1 MSEADSRVGSPDF
14 AFRDSACPVYAF
26 FGCAWF
32 RHRGLITLAF
42 SFSQDLYQEET
53 AVAGDQWEGEV
64 TQEMDTAAERESQE
78 TTEAPACHVTEEAA
92 SGNPGEESAEEEPLP
107 VGALSVNGNIV
118 TLHVTHPMSDTET
131 AGEDPLSG
139 SADGEPIATT
149 TTTIVTAMEGEGF
162 EENPSSNENTIIVS
176 TSTPQVSEEVVIP
189 QTPDS
194 SNSPTSSPQVPT
206 IQIQIPTASG
216 GTVPLVIPASLA
228 QGTQFPFSLANLPSN
243 IPVAVIAQSTT
254 TTSAG
259 EGASEEGAGDEEG
272 SSQTATAQL
281 QGIPIPLNV
290 SSVQTLQSL
299 LSMNPQLK
307 VSTALSTSTGSSQGG
322 QTPIV
327 SLNGPIPFVFTPP
340 NTRQTT
346 KRSNCVCPN
355 CVEIQKTGERP
366 KRRTHVCHYPGC
378 GKIYGKTSH
387 LKAHLRTHTG
397 EKPYVCNWPLCDRK
411 FTRSDELHR
420 HLKTHTG
427 EKNFQCK
434 HCDKRF
440 MRSDHLSKHMKIH
453 FKDNSKA
460 SPRKFLDDG
469 TVISMQEATSTSAI
483 SNSTPVSVTIVEIN
497 PDQASQSGIEA
508 VPQIVQ
514 TVQTVQSEEA
524 MDTMNPA
531 IIMTQPNGTAGG
543 GGDAGD
549 AAAVS
554 LVEMSQEITSHQQS
568 QEPEETEPNAEV
580 QGILNEIEAKAEGVA
595 EVVLQ
600 TAQPVQ

>member
-1 MSEADSRVGSPDF
+1 MGE
-14 AFRDSACPVYAF
+14 
-26 FGCAWF
+26 
-32 RHRGLITLAF
+32 
-42 SFSQDLYQEET
+42 Q
-53 AVAGDQWEGEV
+53 QWQGEV
-64 TQEMDTAAERESQE
+64 TQEMETAPEDSQTTTPEVE
-78 TTEAPACHVTEEAA
+78 TPAGHVTA
-92 SGNPGEESAEEEPLP
+92 SGNPPSEDEDQGSMVPL
-107 VGALSVNGNIV
+107 GSLSVNGNIV
-118 TLHVTHPMSDTET
+118 TFHVTQQP
-131 AGEDPLSG
+131 EDPLPQENLPM
-139 SADGEPIATT
+139 AAATLVATT
-149 TTTIVTAMEGEGF
+149 EGESF
-162 EENPSSNENTIIVS
+162 EETPLSGGENTIIVS

-194 SNSPTSSPQVPT
+194 SNSPTASPQVST
-206 IQIQIPTASG
+206 IQIQIPTAGG

-228 QGTQFPFSLANLPSN
+228 HGTQFPFSLANLPSN
-243 IPVAVIAQSTT
+243 IPVAVIAQSTSSGDGT
-254 TTSAG
+254 
-259 EGASEEGAGDEEG
+259 SEEGGGDG
-272 SSQTATAQL
+272 SSQVAQL

-307 VSTALSTSTGSSQGG
+307 VSTSGG
-322 QTPIV
+322 GLQSGQPIV

-366 KRRTHVCHYPGC
+366 KRRTHICHYPGC

-453 FKDNSKA
+453 FKDNTKA

-469 TVISMQEATSTSAI
+469 TIISMQEATSTSAL
-483 SNSTPVSVTIVEIN
+483 SNNTPVSVTIVEIN
-497 PDQASQSGIEA
+497 PEQASQSGIEA

-524 MDTMNPA
+524 MDTVNPA
-531 IIMTQPNGTAGG
+531 IIMTQPNGTGDEGG
-543 GGDAGD
+543 VVVSEP
-549 AAAVS
+549 AVT
-554 LVEMSQEITSHQQS
+554 LIEMSQDITSHQEQ
-568 QEPEETEPNAEV
+568 QEGEVVGAEDTTPNAEV

>member
-1 MSEADSRVGSPDF
+1 MCDMYSRTVRVVPVLPVYSLPVPLSFNQG
-14 AFRDSACPVYAF
+14 RDSYGRRF
-26 FGCAWF
+26 K
-32 RHRGLITLAF
+32 L
-42 SFSQDLYQEET
+42 EESECENGKVME
-53 AVAGDQWEGEV
+53 AQ
-64 TQEMDTAAERESQE
+64 SQE
-78 TTEAPACHVTEEAA
+78 DLETPAAHVSGGDLSGNVQISEGDAQASEPVESLSLNGSILTLHVTPQPTEM
-92 SGNPGEESAEEEPLP
+92 SGDLQGEPESAEE
-107 VGALSVNGNIV
+107 
-118 TLHVTHPMSDTET
+118 H
-131 AGEDPLSG
+131 
-139 SADGEPIATT
+139 
-149 TTTIVTAMEGEGF
+149 
-162 EENPSSNENTIIVS
+162 PSSSDSTIIVS
-176 TSTPQVSEEVVIP
+176 TSTPQVSEEVIIP

-194 SNSPTSSPQVPT
+194 SNSPSASPQVST
-206 IQIQIPTASG
+206 IQIQIPTGSG

-228 QGTQFPFSLANLPSN
+228 QSTQLPFNLANLPSN
-243 IPVAVIAQSTT
+243 IPVAVIAQPAIQKTGDGSGEGEMSTQTSTT
-254 TTSAG
+254 
-259 EGASEEGAGDEEG
+259 
-272 SSQTATAQL
+272 QI

-307 VSTALSTSTGSSQGG
+307 VSATTTAGGVQGG

-366 KRRTHVCHYPGC
+366 KRRTHICHYPGC

-453 FKDNSKA
+453 FKDNKT
-460 SPRKFLDDG
+460 SPRKLLEEG
-469 TVISMQEATSTSAI
+469 VMSMQETSRTSP
-483 SNSTPVSVTIVEIN
+483 SQQVSVTIVEI
-497 PDQASQSGIEA
+497 PDPASQAA
-508 VPQIVQ
+508 VVDSIPQVVQ
-514 TVQTVQSEEA
+514 TVQTVQTEEP
-524 MDTMNPA
+524 MDTANPA
-531 IIMTQPNGTAGG
+531 TIVMQPNGVESEAAGISQ
-543 GGDAGD
+543 DAHATTTLMNLQD
-549 AAAVS
+549 ISKDISSTISHDVA
-554 LVEMSQEITSHQQS
+554 QESD
-568 QEPEETEPNAEV
+568 EPNAEV
-580 QGILNEIEAKAEGVA
+580 QGILHEIEAKAEGVA

>member
-1 MSEADSRVGSPDF
+1 MYAVAGVKVVRVV
-14 AFRDSACPVYAF
+14 PVQVYSLSLPVPLF
-26 FGCAWF
+26 
-32 RHRGLITLAF
+32 
-42 SFSQDLYQEET
+42 QELYQEEPG
-53 AVAGDQWEGEV
+53 VPGDQWQGEV
-64 TQEMDTAAERESQE
+64 TQEMEATEAGESQTTEEVEAAAE
-78 TTEAPACHVTEEAA
+78 ADGHVTV
-92 SGNPGEESAEEEPLP
+92 ESADDEEELDDSQISLP
-107 VGALSVNGNIV
+107 GSSDVNVV
-118 TLHVTHPMSDTET
+118 TVHVTHQPDTEALQETPLPQSEQEPT
-131 AGEDPLSG
+131 AEL
-139 SADGEPIATT
+139 EN
-149 TTTIVTAMEGEGF
+149 F
-162 EENPSSNENTIIVS
+162 EEHPSSSENTIIVS

-194 SNSPTSSPQVPT
+194 SNSPTASPQVST
-206 IQIQIPTASG
+206 IQIQIPMASG
-216 GTVPLVIPASLA
+216 GTIPLVIPASLA
-228 QGTQFPFSLANLPSN
+228 QGTQFPFSLANFPSN
-243 IPVAVIAQSTT
+243 IPVAVIA
-254 TTSAG
+254 TSSG
-259 EGASEEGAGDEEG
+259 EGTSEGTSGGYGE
-272 SSQTATAQL
+272 SSTAQI
-281 QGIPIPLNV
+281 QGIPIPLSV
-290 SSVQTLQSL
+290 SSVQTLQTL

-307 VSTALSTSTGSSQGG
+307 VSTTMGDSQGG

-366 KRRTHVCHYPGC
+366 KRRTHICHYPGC

-453 FKDNSKA
+453 FKDSTKA
-460 SPRKFLDDG
+460 SPRKLMDDDG
-469 TVISMQEATSTSAI
+469 TIISMQEATSTSAL
-483 SNSTPVSVTIVEIN
+483 SNTTPISVTIVEIN
-497 PDQASQSGIEA
+497 PDQASQSGIETI
-508 VPQIVQ
+508 PQIVQ
-514 TVQTVQSEEA
+514 TVHTVQSEEA
-524 MDTMNPA
+524 MDTVNPA
-531 IIMTQPNGTAGG
+531 IIMTQPNGTTVVQVGG
-543 GGDAGD
+543 ESEGGMVLTDPAT
-549 AAAVS
+549 A
-554 LVEMSQEITSHQQS
+554 LVEMSQEITAQGQGQGEMVGSD
-568 QEPEETEPNAEV
+568 EVENNAEV

>member
-1 MSEADSRVGSPDF
+1 MYAANVQVVRVV
-14 AFRDSACPVYAF
+14 PVQVYSVS
-26 FGCAWF
+26 
-32 RHRGLITLAF
+32 LPVPLL
-42 SFSQDLYQEET
+42 QDLYQEEP
-53 AVAGDQWEGEV
+53 GDPGEQWQGEV
-64 TQEMDTAAERESQE
+64 TQEMQAAEAGESE
-78 TTEAPACHVTEEAA
+78 VEALAEGHVTGESA
-92 SGNPGEESAEEEPLP
+92 SGNSPDEELDDSEVALPATLETTSSA
-107 VGALSVNGNIV
+107 VVNGNIV
-118 TLHVTHPMSDTET
+118 TLHVTQQQVDSE
-131 AGEDPLSG
+131 ALGEDPLPQTE
-139 SADGEPIATT
+139 ADPNAAPANPET
-149 TTTIVTAMEGEGF
+149 F
-162 EENPSSNENTIIVS
+162 EEHPSSSENTIIVS

-194 SNSPTSSPQVPT
+194 SNSPTASPQVPT

-228 QGTQFPFSLANLPSN
+228 QGTQFPFNLANLPSN
-243 IPVAVIAQSTT
+243 IPVAVIAQSAAA
-254 TTSAG
+254 TSTA
-259 EGASEEGAGDEEG
+259 EG
-272 SSQTATAQL
+272 SSEGDGESSTTATAQI

-307 VSTALSTSTGSSQGG
+307 VSTALSTSGGDSQSG

-453 FKDNSKA
+453 FKDNTKA

-469 TVISMQEATSTSAI
+469 SIISMQEATSTSAL
-483 SNSTPVSVTIVEIN
+483 SNTTPVSVTIVEIN
-497 PDQASQSGIEA
+497 PDQASQSGIET

-524 MDTMNPA
+524 MDTVNPA
-531 IIMTQPNGTAGG
+531 IIMTQPNGT
-543 GGDAGD
+543 GGDSEGAGSIVITD
-549 AAAVS
+549 PAAA
-554 LVEMSQEITSHQQS
+554 LVEMSQEITSQQQQQQQ
-568 QEPEETEPNAEV
+568 QEEGMVGAEEVENNAEV

>member
-1 MSEADSRVGSPDF
+1 MYAVAGVKVVRVV
-14 AFRDSACPVYAF
+14 PVQVYSVSLPVPLF
-26 FGCAWF
+26 
-32 RHRGLITLAF
+32 
-42 SFSQDLYQEET
+42 QELYQEEPG
-53 AVAGDQWEGEV
+53 VPGDQWQGEV
-64 TQEMDTAAERESQE
+64 TQEMEATESGESQ
-78 TTEAPACHVTEEAA
+78 TTEEVEAADGHVTVESA
-92 SGNPGEESAEEEPLP
+92 SGNDDEELDDSLISLPGSSD
-107 VGALSVNGNIV
+107 VVNGNVV
-118 TLHVTHPMSDTET
+118 TVHVTHQPDTEALQET
-131 AGEDPLSG
+131 PLPQFEK
-139 SADGEPIATT
+139 EPTS
-149 TTTIVTAMEGEGF
+149 EPENF
-162 EENPSSNENTIIVS
+162 EEHPSSSENTIIVS

-194 SNSPTSSPQVPT
+194 SNSPIASPQVST

-216 GTVPLVIPASLA
+216 GTVPLIIPASLA
-228 QGTQFPFSLANLPSN
+228 QGTQFPFSLANFPPN

-254 TTSAG
+254 TSSG
-259 EGASEEGAGDEEG
+259 EGTSDGISGGYGEG
-272 SSQTATAQL
+272 STTTTAQI
-281 QGIPIPLNV
+281 QGIPIPLSV
-290 SSVQTLQSL
+290 SSVQTLQTL

-307 VSTALSTSTGSSQGG
+307 VSTTMGDSQGG

-366 KRRTHVCHYPGC
+366 KRRTHVCHYPSC

-453 FKDNSKA
+453 FKDSTKA
-460 SPRKFLDDG
+460 SPRKLMDDG
-469 TVISMQEATSTSAI
+469 TIISMQEATSTSAL
-483 SNSTPVSVTIVEIN
+483 SNTPPVTVTIVEIN
-497 PDQASQSGIEA
+497 PDQASQSGIETI
-508 VPQIVQ
+508 PQIVQ

-524 MDTMNPA
+524 MDTVNPA
-531 IIMTQPNGTAGG
+531 IIMTQANGTTVVQVGG
-543 GGDAGD
+543 ESEG
-549 AAAVS
+549 AAASIVLTDPATA
-554 LVEMSQEITSHQQS
+554 LVEMSQEITAQGQGQGEMVGSD
-568 QEPEETEPNAEV
+568 EVENNAEV

>member
-1 MSEADSRVGSPDF
+1 MYAGPSGARRKPIRVYSVSLPAPLF
-14 AFRDSACPVYAF
+14 
-26 FGCAWF
+26 
-32 RHRGLITLAF
+32 
-42 SFSQDLYQEET
+42 QELYQEEP
-53 AVAGDQWEGEV
+53 AGTPDDQWQGEV
-64 TQEMDTAAERESQE
+64 TQETEATAAGESE
-78 TTEAPACHVTEEAA
+78 TTTTVVEAPAEGHVTTESA
-92 SGNPGEESAEEEPLP
+92 SGKDDAGEELDDTRISLP
-107 VGALSVNGNIV
+107 GSSTLVVNGNIV
-118 TLHVTHPMSDTET
+118 TVQVTQTSSDTE
-131 AGEDPLSG
+131 ALGEDPLSQ
-139 SADGEPIATT
+139 SVEPATDPDT
-149 TTTIVTAMEGEGF
+149 F
-162 EENPSSNENTIIVS
+162 EEGPSMSENTIIVS

-194 SNSPTSSPQVPT
+194 SNSPTASPRVST
-206 IQIQIPTASG
+206 IQIQIPTAGG

-228 QGTQFPFSLANLPSN
+228 QGTQFPFSLANFPSN
-243 IPVAVIAQSTT
+243 IPVAVIAQSST
-254 TTSAG
+254 G
-259 EGASEEGAGDEEG
+259 EGGAFEGG
-272 SSQTATAQL
+272 SSNGGGGDGESSTVMAQI

-307 VSTALSTSTGSSQGG
+307 ISTALSDSQGG

-327 SLNGPIPFVFTPP
+327 SLSGPIPFVFTPP

-366 KRRTHVCHYPGC
+366 KRRTHICHYPGC

-453 FKDNSKA
+453 FKDSTKV
-460 SPRKFLDDG
+460 SPRKFMDDG
-469 TVISMQEATSTSAI
+469 TIISMQEATSTSAL
-483 SNSTPVSVTIVEIN
+483 SNNTPVSVTIVEIN
-497 PDQASQSGIEA
+497 PDQASQSGIE
-508 VPQIVQ
+508 IVQ

-524 MDTMNPA
+524 MDTVNPA
-531 IIMTQPNGTAGG
+531 IIMTQPNGTTIVQVGG
-543 GGDAGD
+543 ESTESATASIVMTDPATT
-549 AAAVS
+549 
-554 LVEMSQEITSHQQS
+554 LVEMSQEIS
-568 QEPEETEPNAEV
+568 QGQGHEMAGADEVENNAEV

>member
-1 MSEADSRVGSPDF
+1 MYSNVQLVRVMPVGVYSVSIPLPSNQELYEENSGGADSNWPS
-14 AFRDSACPVYAF
+14 
-26 FGCAWF
+26 
-32 RHRGLITLAF
+32 
-42 SFSQDLYQEET
+42 EEASKEMEAADQT
-53 AVAGDQWEGEV
+53 AEVAN
-64 TQEMDTAAERESQE
+64 
-78 TTEAPACHVTEEAA
+78 HVTNEATG
-92 SGNPGEESAEEEPLP
+92 GNSENEQQVSVPM
-107 VGALSVNGNIV
+107 GAISVNGNVV
-118 TLHVTHPMSDTET
+118 TLQVTSQIAEVS
-131 AGEDPLSG
+131 EDVLPQPE
-139 SADGEPIATT
+139 AVEP
-149 TTTIVTAMEGEGF
+149 ESF
-162 EENPSSNENTIIVS
+162 EEHPSSSENTIIVS

-194 SNSPTSSPQVPT
+194 SNSPTASPQIST
-206 IQIQIPTASG
+206 IQIQIPTGSG

-228 QGTQFPFSLANLPSN
+228 QGTQFPFSIANLPSN
-243 IPVAVIAQSTT
+243 IPVAVIAQPTTQNST
-254 TTSAG
+254 G
-259 EGASEEGAGDEEG
+259 EDSSEGDGEM
-272 SSQTATAQL
+272 STQCQI

-307 VSTALSTSTGSSQGG
+307 VSTSISTSGAQGG

-366 KRRTHVCHYPGC
+366 KRRTHICHYPGC

-453 FKDNSKA
+453 FKDSKA
-460 SPRKFLDDG
+460 SPRNDG
-469 TVISMQEATSTSAI
+469 TVISMEEATSTSAV
-483 SNSTPVSVTIVEIN
+483 SNPQVSVTIVEIN
-497 PDQASQSGIEA
+497 PDQASQSGVEV

-514 TVQTVQSEEA
+514 TVQTVQSEEP
-524 MDTMNPA
+524 MDAVNPA
-531 IIMTQPNGTAGG
+531 IIMTQPNGTPGG
-543 GGDAGD
+543 SNVSQDAS
-549 AAAVS
+549 AA
-554 LVEMSQEITSHQQS
+554 LMDLSQEISSHEVS
-568 QEPEETEPNAEV
+568 QDTQPNAEV
-580 QGILNEIEAKAEGVA
+580 QGMLNEIEAKAEGIA

>member
-1 MSEADSRVGSPDF
+1 MDSYEGDSGVADRQCEASGDME
-14 AFRDSACPVYAF
+14 A
-26 FGCAWF
+26 
-32 RHRGLITLAF
+32 TTNE
-42 SFSQDLYQEET
+42 SQT
-53 AVAGDQWEGEV
+53 
-64 TQEMDTAAERESQE
+64 DTAEV
-78 TTEAPACHVTEEAA
+78 EAPADHVTTDDAM
-92 SGNPGEESAEEEPLP
+92 SGNDEHVSVPM
-107 VGALSVNGNIV
+107 GAVSVNGNVV
-118 TLHVTHPMSDTET
+118 TLHVTPQRAEVTE
-131 AGEDPLSG
+131 EPLSQPE
-139 SADGEPIATT
+139 AEP
-149 TTTIVTAMEGEGF
+149 ESF
-162 EENPSSNENTIIVS
+162 EEHPSSSENTIIVS

-194 SNSPTSSPQVPT
+194 SNSPTASPQVST
-206 IQIQIPTASG
+206 IQIQIPTGSG

-228 QGTQFPFSLANLPSN
+228 QGTQFPFNIANLPSN
-243 IPVAVIAQSTT
+243 IPVAVIAQPTT
-254 TTSAG
+254 QKLTSDG
-259 EGASEEGAGDEEG
+259 SSEEGEG
-272 SSQTATAQL
+272 EMSTQTTAQI

-307 VSTALSTSTGSSQGG
+307 VSTSLSGAQGG
-322 QTPIV
+322 PTPIV

-366 KRRTHVCHYPGC
+366 KRRTHICHYSGC

-453 FKDNSKA
+453 FKDSKA
-460 SPRKFLDDG
+460 SPRKLLDDG
-469 TVISMQEATSTSAI
+469 TVISMQEATSTSAL
-483 SNSTPVSVTIVEIN
+483 SNPQVSVTIVEIN
-497 PDQASQSGIEA
+497 PDQTSQSGIEV

-514 TVQTVQSEEA
+514 TVQTVQSEEP
-524 MDTMNPA
+524 MDTVNPT
-531 IIMTQPNGTAGG
+531 IIMTQPNGTT
-543 GGDAGD
+543 DD
-549 AAAVS
+549 SNVS
-554 LVEMSQEITSHQQS
+554 QDTTHPVDLQGISQEISS
-568 QEPEETEPNAEV
+568 QEVSQDAEPNAEV

>member
-1 MSEADSRVGSPDF
+1 MYSNVQLMRVRPVGVYSVSVPLPSNQELYEENSEVADLN
-14 AFRDSACPVYAF
+14 
-26 FGCAWF
+26 W
-32 RHRGLITLAF
+32 
-42 SFSQDLYQEET
+42 Q
-53 AVAGDQWEGEV
+53 
-64 TQEMDTAAERESQE
+64 
-78 TTEAPACHVTEEAA
+78 TEEASREMEATEQTAEVETQADHVTNEDAGRNSENDQQA
-92 SGNPGEESAEEEPLP
+92 SVPM
-107 VGALSVNGNIV
+107 GAISVNGNVV
-118 TLHVTHPMSDTET
+118 TLQVTSQLAEVTEDILPQPE
-131 AGEDPLSG
+131 AV
-139 SADGEPIATT
+139 EP
-149 TTTIVTAMEGEGF
+149 ESF
-162 EENPSSNENTIIVS
+162 EEHPSSSENTIIVS

-194 SNSPTSSPQVPT
+194 SNSPTASPQVST
-206 IQIQIPTASG
+206 IQIQIPTGSG

-228 QGTQFPFSLANLPSN
+228 QGTQFPFSIANLPSN
-243 IPVAVIAQSTT
+243 IPVAVIAQPTTQNSTGEDSSEGDGE
-254 TTSAG
+254 TSTSTAG
-259 EGASEEGAGDEEG
+259 
-272 SSQTATAQL
+272 QI

-307 VSTALSTSTGSSQGG
+307 VSTSISTSGAQGG

-366 KRRTHVCHYPGC
+366 KRRTHICHYPGC

-453 FKDNSKA
+453 FKDSKA
-460 SPRKFLDDG
+460 SPRKVLDDG
-469 TVISMQEATSTSAI
+469 TVISMEEATSTSV
-483 SNSTPVSVTIVEIN
+483 SNPQVSVTIVEIN
-497 PDQASQSGIEA
+497 PDQASQSGGEV

-514 TVQTVQSEEA
+514 TVQTVQSEEP
-524 MDTMNPA
+524 MDAVNPA
-531 IIMTQPNGTAGG
+531 IIMTQPNGTAAGG
-543 GGDAGD
+543 SNVSPQQQDASALMD
-549 AAAVS
+549 I
-554 LVEMSQEITSHQQS
+554 SQEISSHEVSQQD
-568 QEPEETEPNAEV
+568 TEPNAEV
-580 QGILNEIEAKAEGVA
+580 QGMLNEIEAKAEGIA

>member
-1 MSEADSRVGSPDF
+1 M
-14 AFRDSACPVYAF
+14 YASF
-26 FGCAWF
+26 QFGCAMAPV
-32 RHRGLITLAF
+32 GVYTVTVPLPPE
-42 SFSQDLYQEET
+42 QDLYGEDPG
-53 AVAGDQWEGEV
+53 VADGQWQGEASKEV
-64 TQEMDTAAERESQE
+64 EATVEESQ
-78 TTEAPACHVTEEAA
+78 TEAPADHVTTEVT
-92 SGNPGEESAEEEPLP
+92 SGNELEKQDAVPM
-107 VGALSVNGNIV
+107 GAVAVNGNIV
-118 TLHVTHPMSDTET
+118 TLQVTPQVAENTEDLLPQ
-131 AGEDPLSG
+131 AE
-139 SADGEPIATT
+139 TT
-149 TTTIVTAMEGEGF
+149 QPETF
-162 EENPSSNENTIIVS
+162 EENPTSNENTIIVS

-194 SNSPTSSPQVPT
+194 SNSPTAASPQIST

-228 QGTQFPFSLANLPSN
+228 QGSQFPFSIANFPSN
-243 IPVAVIAQSTT
+243 IPVAVIAQPTTSTSTSNAPSEGAEGGDGETFTQTT
-254 TTSAG
+254 T
-259 EGASEEGAGDEEG
+259 
-272 SSQTATAQL
+272 AQI

-307 VSTALSTSTGSSQGG
+307 VSTSLSTSGGSQGG
-322 QTPIV
+322 QGPIV

-366 KRRTHVCHYPGC
+366 KRRTHICHYSGC

-453 FKDNSKA
+453 FKDTKV

-469 TVISMQEATSTSAI
+469 TAISMQEATSTSTALA
-483 SNSTPVSVTIVEIN
+483 STPVSVAIVEIN
-497 PDQASQSGIEA
+497 PDQASQSGIEV

-514 TVQTVQSEEA
+514 TVQTVQSEEP
-524 MDTMNPA
+524 MDTVNPT
-531 IIMTQPNGTAGG
+531 IIMTQPNGGTGDDIETAPPAPTLL
-543 GGDAGD
+543 DMAQD
-549 AAAVS
+549 VP
-554 LVEMSQEITSHQQS
+554 SQEVAEATA
-568 QEPEETEPNAEV
+568 PNAEV

>member
-1 MSEADSRVGSPDF
+1 MRVI
-14 AFRDSACPVYAF
+14 PVGVYSVS
-26 FGCAWF
+26 
-32 RHRGLITLAF
+32 LPLP
-42 SFSQDLYQEET
+42 SNQDLYEVSSG
-53 AVAGDQWEGEV
+53 VADGQWQGEAPKDMEV
-64 TQEMDTAAERESQE
+64 TAQESQAAEV
-78 TTEAPACHVTEEAA
+78 EAPAGHVTDEPA
-92 SGNPGEESAEEEPLP
+92 SGNLDAELEKQVSVPMGADSANGE
-107 VGALSVNGNIV
+107 IV
-118 TLHVTHPMSDTET
+118 TLHVIPQTSDF
-131 AGEDPLSG
+131 AEDPL
-139 SADGEPIATT
+139 AQVETT
-149 TTTIVTAMEGEGF
+149 EAEAF
-162 EENPSSNENTIIVS
+162 EEHLSPNENTIIVS

-194 SNSPTSSPQVPT
+194 SNSPTASPQVST
-206 IQIQIPTASG
+206 IQIQIPTGSG

-228 QGTQFPFSLANLPSN
+228 QGTQFPFSIANLPSN
-243 IPVAVIAQSTT
+243 IPVAVIAQPTTQNST
-254 TTSAG
+254 SDG
-259 EGASEEGAGDEEG
+259 LSEGGGDTLIQ
-272 SSQTATAQL
+272 SATAHI

-307 VSTALSTSTGSSQGG
+307 FSTSGGAQGG
-322 QTPIV
+322 KTPIV

-366 KRRTHVCHYPGC
+366 KRRTHICHYEGC

-453 FKDNSKA
+453 FKDATKTS
-460 SPRKFLDDG
+460 SPKKFMDDG
-469 TVISMQEATSTSAI
+469 TVISMQEATSNSAV
-483 SNSTPVSVTIVEIN
+483 SNTPVSVTIVEIN
-497 PDQASQSGIEA
+497 PDQSSQSGIE
-508 VPQIVQ
+508 VIPQIVQ

-524 MDTMNPA
+524 MDTVNPA
-531 IIMTQPNGTAGG
+531 IILSQPNGGM
-543 GGDAGD
+543 
-549 AAAVS
+549 VS
-554 LVEMSQEITSHQQS
+554 DGTVEDEPATTLVDMSQEITTHEVS
-568 QEPEETEPNAEV
+568 EETEPNAEV

>member
-1 MSEADSRVGSPDF
+1 MRALVPADMYSANVQLVPVLPVPVGVYSFSVPLPSNQDLRCEERSPDSS
-14 AFRDSACPVYAF
+14 DCEPESA
-26 FGCAWF
+26 
-32 RHRGLITLAF
+32 
-42 SFSQDLYQEET
+42 
-53 AVAGDQWEGEV
+53 GEMEA
-64 TQEMDTAAERESQE
+64 QSNESGPESQLD
-78 TTEAPACHVTEEAA
+78 HVSEDL
-92 SGNPGEESAEEEPLP
+92 SGNVQTNEISGS
-107 VGALSVNGNIV
+107 GAQMSVPISLNGNIV
-118 TLHVTHPMSDTET
+118 TLRVTPQTTEILEESQDETENAEEPHSQSD
-131 AGEDPLSG
+131 
-139 SADGEPIATT
+139 
-149 TTTIVTAMEGEGF
+149 
-162 EENPSSNENTIIVS
+162 NTIIVS

-194 SNSPTSSPQVPT
+194 SNSPSPQVST
-206 IQIQIPTASG
+206 IQIQIPTGSG
-216 GTVPLVIPASLA
+216 STVPLVIPASLA
-228 QGTQFPFSLANLPSN
+228 QGGQFNISSLPSN
-243 IPVAVIAQSTT
+243 IPVAVIAQPAFQKS
-254 TTSAG
+254 SG
-259 EGASEEGAGDEEG
+259 EG
-272 SSQTATAQL
+272 SSEANEGEQSTQTSSAQL

-307 VSTALSTSTGSSQGG
+307 VSATTSIAGGSPGG

-366 KRRTHVCHYPGC
+366 KRRTHICHYPNC

-453 FKDNSKA
+453 FKDKV
-460 SPRKFLDDG
+460 SPRKILDDG
-469 TVISMQEATSTSAI
+469 VISMQEATSTSP
-483 SNSTPVSVTIVEIN
+483 NPQVSVTIVEIN
-497 PDQASQSGIEA
+497 PDQAAQSGTDTLPH
-508 VPQIVQ
+508 VVQ
-514 TVQTVQSEEA
+514 TVQTVQTEEP
-524 MDTMNPA
+524 MDASNPA
-531 IIMTQPNGTAGG
+531 IILTQPNGTDG
-543 GGDAGD
+543 GGDEPQD
-549 AAAVS
+549 S
-554 LVEMSQEITSHQQS
+554 SMVELQDFSQDIS
-568 QEPEETEPNAEV
+568 QDSEPNAEV
-580 QGILNEIEAKAEGVA
+580 QGILHEIEAKAEGVA

>member
-1 MSEADSRVGSPDF
+1 MSQGLYKDTISNQDPYQRLCTVILLLMYNNVSLLRVM
-14 AFRDSACPVYAF
+14 PVGIYSVS
-26 FGCAWF
+26 
-32 RHRGLITLAF
+32 LPLPPN
-42 SFSQDLYQEET
+42 QDLYEESSG
-53 AVAGDQWEGEV
+53 VEDGQWQGEAPKEMEV
-64 TQEMDTAAERESQE
+64 TAQESQAAEV
-78 TTEAPACHVTEEAA
+78 EAPAGHVTDEPA
-92 SGNPGEESAEEEPLP
+92 SGNLDAELEKQVSVPMGVDSANGE
-107 VGALSVNGNIV
+107 IV
-118 TLHVTHPMSDTET
+118 TLHVTPQTSEV
-131 AGEDPLSG
+131 AEDPL
-139 SADGEPIATT
+139 AHVETT
-149 TTTIVTAMEGEGF
+149 EMETFDEHP
-162 EENPSSNENTIIVS
+162 NTSENTIIVS

-194 SNSPTSSPQVPT
+194 SNSPTASPQIQT
-206 IQIQIPTASG
+206 IQIQIPTGSG
-216 GTVPLVIPASLA
+216 GTVPLIIPASLA
-228 QGTQFPFSLANLPSN
+228 QGTQFPFNIANLPSN
-243 IPVAVIAQSTT
+243 IPVAVIAQPKTQNSTSDGPSEGDGSGDTSMQSTT
-254 TTSAG
+254 
-259 EGASEEGAGDEEG
+259 
-272 SSQTATAQL
+272 AQI

-307 VSTALSTSTGSSQGG
+307 VSTSGGTQGG
-322 QTPIV
+322 KSPIV

-366 KRRTHVCHYPGC
+366 KRRTHICHYPGC

-453 FKDNSKA
+453 FKDTTKA
-460 SPRKFLDDG
+460 SSPKKFMDDG
-469 TVISMQEATSTSAI
+469 TVISMQEATSTSAL
-483 SNSTPVSVTIVEIN
+483 SNTPVSVTIVEIN
-497 PDQASQSGIEA
+497 PDQASQSGIE
-508 VPQIVQ
+508 VIPQIVQ
-514 TVQTVQSEEA
+514 TVQTVQSEEP
-524 MDTMNPA
+524 MDTVNPA
-531 IIMTQPNGTAGG
+531 IIMSQPNGG
-543 GGDAGD
+543 
-549 AAAVS
+549 
-554 LVEMSQEITSHQQS
+554 LVTTDGATVEEPANTLVDMSQEITTH
-568 QEPEETEPNAEV
+568 EVPEETEPNAEV

>member
-1 MSEADSRVGSPDF
+1 MYANSTNVQLVRVM
-14 AFRDSACPVYAF
+14 PVGVYSVSVPLPF
-26 FGCAWF
+26 N
-32 RHRGLITLAF
+32 
-42 SFSQDLYQEET
+42 QDLYQGSSAIADQQRLCT
-53 AVAGDQWEGEV
+53 AS
-64 TQEMDTAAERESQE
+64 TEMEDTVNESQAPE
-78 TTEAPACHVTEEAA
+78 VEAPAGHVSSEDT
-92 SGNPGEESAEEEPLP
+92 SGNMQTDEIEQVP
-107 VGALSVNGNIV
+107 VPMGAISVNGKVV
-118 TLHVTHPMSDTET
+118 TLNVTHQAAEITEESLPQPEAE
-131 AGEDPLSG
+131 AGS
-139 SADGEPIATT
+139 
-149 TTTIVTAMEGEGF
+149 F
-162 EENPSSNENTIIVS
+162 EEHPSSSDNTIIVS

-194 SNSPTSSPQVPT
+194 SNSPTASPQVST

-228 QGTQFPFSLANLPSN
+228 QGTQFPFSIANLPSN
-243 IPVAVIAQSTT
+243 IPVAVIAQPANQKTASDSSEGEGETSTQTT
-254 TTSAG
+254 T
-259 EGASEEGAGDEEG
+259 
-272 SSQTATAQL
+272 AQI

-290 SSVQTLQSL
+290 NSVQTLQSL

-307 VSTALSTSTGSSQGG
+307 VSTSSGGAQGG

-366 KRRTHVCHYPGC
+366 KRRTHICHYPNC

-453 FKDNSKA
+453 FKDSKA
-460 SPRKFLDDG
+460 SPRKVLDDG
-469 TVISMQEATSTSAI
+469 TVISMQEATSTSALA
-483 SNSTPVSVTIVEIN
+483 NPQVSVTIVEIN
-497 PDQASQSGIEA
+497 PDQASQSGIDV

-514 TVQTVQSEEA
+514 TVQTVQSEEP
-524 MDTMNPA
+524 MDTVNPT
-531 IIMTQPNGTAGG
+531 IIMTQPNGTA
-543 GGDAGD
+543 DNANVSQD
-549 AAAVS
+549 ETLVS
-554 LVEMSQEITSHQQS
+554 LQDISQEISA
-568 QEPEETEPNAEV
+568 QEVAQDTEPNAEV

>member
-1 MSEADSRVGSPDF
+1 MY
-14 AFRDSACPVYAF
+14 ACVQVVHAVPFQVYPLSF
-26 FGCAWF
+26 PLP
-32 RHRGLITLAF
+32 LI
-42 SFSQDLYQEET
+42 QELYQEEPG
-53 AVAGDQWEGEV
+53 AAGDQWQGEM
-64 TQEMDTAAERESQE
+64 TQEMDATAGESQ
-78 TTEAPACHVTEEAA
+78 TTQVVEAPAGHVTVEAA
-92 SGNPGEESAEEEPLP
+92 SGNPAEEVQSDNVSVSLA
-107 VGALSVNGNIV
+107 GAVDGNV
-118 TLHVTHPMSDTET
+118 LMLHVTQPMSDTEDP
-131 AGEDPLSG
+131 GEDPLQQS
-139 SADGEPIATT
+139 EPESQPTAAATET
-149 TTTIVTAMEGEGF
+149 EAF
-162 EENPSSNENTIIVS
+162 EEHPSSSENTIIVS

-194 SNSPTSSPQVPT
+194 SNSPTASPQVST
-206 IQIQIPTASG
+206 IQIQIPTAGG
-216 GTVPLVIPASLA
+216 GTVPLIIPASLA
-228 QGTQFPFSLANLPSN
+228 QGTQFPFSLAN
-243 IPVAVIAQSTT
+243 IPVAVIAQSSTT
-254 TTSAG
+254 GSTTEGTCEGG
-259 EGASEEGAGDEEG
+259 EGADGE
-272 SSQTATAQL
+272 SSMAMAQI

-307 VSTALSTSTGSSQGG
+307 LSTALSTSGDSSSG
-322 QTPIV
+322 QMPIV

-453 FKDNSKA
+453 FKDNTKS

-469 TVISMQEATSTSAI
+469 TVISMQEATSTSAL
-483 SNSTPVSVTIVEIN
+483 SNAMPVSVTIVEIN
-497 PDQASQSGIEA
+497 PDQASQSGIDA
-508 VPQIVQ
+508 VPHIVQ
-514 TVQTVQSEEA
+514 TVQTVQSEEP
-524 MDTMNPA
+524 MDTVNPA
-531 IIMTQPNGTAGG
+531 IIMTQPNGTTMGG
-543 GGDAGD
+543 GVDVAD
-549 AAAVS
+549 HAVA
-554 LVEMSQEITSHQQS
+554 LVEMSQEITSHQPQ
-568 QEPEETEPNAEV
+568 QPEEMVASEDPQNNAEV

-600 TAQPVQ
+600 TAQSVQ